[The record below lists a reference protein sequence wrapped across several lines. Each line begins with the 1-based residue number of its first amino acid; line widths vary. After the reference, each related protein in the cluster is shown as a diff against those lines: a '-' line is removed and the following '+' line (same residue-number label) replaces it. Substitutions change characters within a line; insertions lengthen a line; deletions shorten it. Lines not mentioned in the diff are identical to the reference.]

1 MANNCNLICRAI
13 FYTVLV
19 MGPAILFG
27 EQGKQVEMG
36 LGIVASFATAAILNL
51 DKIKRFK
58 AGNLEAEMKD
68 AIEKAYVT
76 IDEMKKL
83 ARNTVV
89 TLMAILA
96 YEDRFRS
103 IEESTKK
110 ELVKQLQKTAND
122 LEFGNDSIILEMR
135 LEMLRFQSYDQFCKF
150 VASAYKSLDERTVE
164 KATAIREAL
173 YKMVNADNIHPTRDQ
188 VIAVLGDY
196 FNCIGDEANNQLE
209 YYLSLEEKIASKI
222 VD

>member
-1 MANNCNLICRAI
+1 MLNQSTIESPDKCPDASGLLSGCCRYRVRINPDSLSGYAGIC
-13 FYTVLV
+13 T
-19 MGPAILFG
+19 
-27 EQGKQVEMG
+27 
-36 LGIVASFATAAILNL
+36 
-51 DKIKRFK
+51 
-58 AGNLEAEMKD
+58 
-68 AIEKAYVT
+68 
-76 IDEMKKL
+76 
-83 ARNTVV
+83 
-89 TLMAILA
+89 
-96 YEDRFRS
+96 
-103 IEESTKK
+103 
-110 ELVKQLQKTAND
+110 
-122 LEFGNDSIILEMR
+122 
-135 LEMLRFQSYDQFCKF
+135 YDQFCKF